1 MFVSKTGI
9 KVDDIPI
16 LTKHDIRSKVWGYIE
31 EHDLA
36 NFPRPVDHRIP
47 NFKGAGEAGQRVRDL
62 QCFTAAKTVKVNPD
76 KPQEEVRFFVLEAGK
91 TLLMPT
97 PRLRSGLFNR
107 IDGNPSENKETL
119 RTMAS
124 TEGMKKYSKPVDL
137 EANIKVDLIVIGSVA
152 VSRTGR
158 RIGKGEGFAD
168 LEYGMMKAM
177 KAVDDSTLVVTTVH
191 DCQLFDTLPD
201 RLFGPHDVPVDFIV
215 TPTEVFQVSHR
226 LPKPEGIYWHLL
238 SPEKLKQV
246 PILKTLRE
254 KEKEAGKDVTLA
266 ELTEEQKAANSRG
279 RGGGQ
284 GTRGRGRGRGRG
296 GGRGGGRTL
305 SEGEDNKGQ
314 KNIQDGSV
322 TINVSKK
329 NRIVKRTVEATN
341 EQDRLGSADL
351 DNEIQ
356 GGKGLKTRKPR
367 NPFTYAVFLGK
378 VPPACRVRELKEA
391 LQGRDVRPIDITWR
405 GRNGFAFLRFTGP
418 VEECD
423 DVLAKLDGLTLQEQP
438 LLIQRAKDK
447 MVMKDNENAGTKEI
461 IDGEGQNRKRQQPK
475 KPRIVYTYG
484 IFLGKVPST
493 CRVREL
499 KDALQNRNVQPM
511 DITWRGRSGFAFL
524 RFTGPV
530 EECDDILT
538 KLEGL
543 TLQEQPVLVEKAKD
557 KGDEQHLSE
566 PQQQEHQE
574 LEEKQEVPNVAV
586 VEGEAR

>member
-314 KNIQDGSV
+314 KNIQV

-461 IDGEGQNRKRQQPK
+461 IEGEGQNRKRQQPK

>member
-1 MFVSKTGI
+1 M
-9 KVDDIPI
+9 
-16 LTKHDIRSKVWGYIE
+16 
-31 EHDLA
+31 
-36 NFPRPVDHRIP
+36 
-47 NFKGAGEAGQRVRDL
+47 
-62 QCFTAAKTVKVNPD
+62 
-76 KPQEEVRFFVLEAGK
+76 AGK

-314 KNIQDGSV
+314 KNIQV

-461 IDGEGQNRKRQQPK
+461 IEGEGQNRKRQQPK